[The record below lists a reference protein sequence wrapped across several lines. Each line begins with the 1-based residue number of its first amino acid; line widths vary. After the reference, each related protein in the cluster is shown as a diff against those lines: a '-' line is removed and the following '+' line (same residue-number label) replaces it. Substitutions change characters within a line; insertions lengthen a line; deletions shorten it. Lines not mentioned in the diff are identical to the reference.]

1 MNDAKYIE
9 NETQTPVLVSSA
21 YGWAPLG
28 VVMIVTYP
36 SGHRYA
42 VRDADFKT
50 HFTVVTPQEI
60 FVTGSFEHVA
70 RPTTKQ
76 LELQENGS

>member
-1 MNDAKYIE
+1 MNDVKYIE
-9 NETQTPVLVSSA
+9 NETQLPVLVSSS

-28 VVMIVTYP
+28 DTFIVTYP

-42 VRDADFKT
+42 VRDADFKK

-60 FVTGSFEHVA
+60 FVTGSFENVA
-70 RPTTKQ
+70 RPTAKQ
-76 LELQENGS
+76 RELQGD